1 MVGRNTSGFYVG
13 KVLRFLSVC
22 SSLLL
27 VLLLLAGCGSQTV
40 IVHGLDEREANEIL
54 TYLNGRSIK
63 AEKVAAATAG
73 GGANTAPKW
82 NITVDST
89 DANEAMGVLNAVGL
103 PRRPE
108 ENLLG
113 IFTNSG
119 LVPSDT
125 QEQIRY
131 QAGLASQLSSV
142 IRKFDGVIDA
152 DVQLS
157 FPKEDPLNPQASKN
171 LVSAA
176 VYVKHNGVLD
186 DPNSHLESKIRRLV
200 ANSVPNLLF
209 DNVTVVG
216 ERTRGGESGFEGG
229 EGEAASQEKA
239 FLSVWSMI
247 IAKESLTRFR
257 VVFFSFFVAIL
268 ILLVLIAWLLWKLLP
283 LLSRSGG
290 VSQLFTFH
298 ALAIKEAAEAA
309 KDATAGKEGE
319 TKKGD
324 SEKGAT
330 PATSDKAKT
339 QETTPAQKEE
349 DLDEDVEEEE
359 EGEEADDGTER
370 R

>member
-1 MVGRNTSGFYVG
+1 MVERNTSVFCVG
-13 KVLRFLSVC
+13 RVLKLLSVC
-22 SSLLL
+22 SSLVL

-63 AEKVAAATAG
+63 AEKVAAVAAG
-73 GGANTAPKW
+73 GGANAAPKW
-82 NITVDST
+82 NITVDSI

-200 ANSVPNLLF
+200 ANSVPNLLY

-216 ERTRGGESGFEGG
+216 ERTRGGETGFESG
-229 EGEAASQEKA
+229 EGESASQEKA
-239 FLSVWSMI
+239 LVSVWSMI

-268 ILLVLIAWLLWKLLP
+268 ILLVFIAWLLWKLLP
-283 LLSRSGG
+283 VLSSSGG

-298 ALAIKEAAEAA
+298 SLAIKDAGEAA
-309 KDATAGKEGE
+309 KDATAAKEGE
-319 TKKGD
+319 AKKGD
-324 SEKGAT
+324 SGKVANPAESVKG
-330 PATSDKAKT
+330 KAP
-339 QETTPAQKEE
+339 ETTPAEQAE
-349 DLDEDVEEEE
+349 DLDEEVEEG
-359 EGEEADDGTER
+359 EGEEADEGTER